1 MRKEFFLF
9 SAIIWTGV
17 ILFLSLENSKNIPQ
31 IEIPNID
38 KVIHFGF
45 HFVFTILWFLYLK
58 KRFNSSKNLHLLIF
72 TLIVSFVFGIAIELL
87 QQYFTA
93 TRNADVFDILANTS
107 GALTAAFLIMLV
119 NTYNGLI
126 DKI

>member
-1 MRKEFFLF
+1 VRKQFFLF

>member
-1 MRKEFFLF
+1 VRKEFFLF